1 MRIIISGGSGAIGRA
16 LTESLAT
23 DGHDVII
30 LSRSPERV
38 KRLPKSARAELW
50 DGQSANGWGH
60 LVEGSQAIINLAGEN
75 LAEGRWTEERKRRI
89 RQSRLKAGQAINEAI
104 EAAQQKPA
112 VVIQSSAV
120 GYYGPHQDEMVTE
133 DTPAGDDFLAQLCVD
148 WEASTAPVEALGIRR
163 PIIRSG
169 VVLTEDSG
177 ALPRMALP
185 FKMFVGG
192 PLGSG
197 RQWFPWLHMN
207 DEIAAIRFL
216 LDHEQATG
224 PFNLTSPNPL
234 TNAQFSKVL
243 GRVLNR
249 PAFWPIPAISLQLL
263 FGELSSTLLEGQ
275 RVIPKRL
282 QEMGF
287 TFQYPQAEAALRDL
301 L

>member
-1 MRIIISGGSGAIGRA
+1 
-16 LTESLAT
+16 
-23 DGHDVII
+23 
-30 LSRSPERV
+30 V

>member
-1 MRIIISGGSGAIGRA
+1 
-16 LTESLAT
+16 
-23 DGHDVII
+23 
-30 LSRSPERV
+30 
-38 KRLPKSARAELW
+38 
-50 DGQSANGWGH
+50 
-60 LVEGSQAIINLAGEN
+60 
-75 LAEGRWTEERKRRI
+75 
-89 RQSRLKAGQAINEAI
+89 
-104 EAAQQKPA
+104 
-112 VVIQSSAV
+112 
-120 GYYGPHQDEMVTE
+120 
-133 DTPAGDDFLAQLCVD
+133 
-148 WEASTAPVEALGIRR
+148 
-163 PIIRSG
+163 

>member
-50 DGQSANGWGH
+50 DGQSASGWGH